1 MMFDIKNLTKE
12 ELRMKIKALK
22 NGNQVLQAYEP
33 ELIND
38 DVLNEVKTFHESFL
52 EYRKSAMYSLDGLAE
67 FLGVNQLF
75 VKDESSRFNLN
86 SFKVLGASYAV
97 GKALANELGEPLCSL
112 PFPEMKKRV
121 HKELPH
127 IKLAAATDGNHGRG
141 VAWMGRQLGLPV
153 FIFMPKG
160 TTQAR
165 VDHILAEGAEAT
177 VTDLNYDETVR
188 FVADKAKQENW
199 LVIQDTA
206 WEGYEDVPRWIMQ
219 GYSTIAQEFSADL
232 GETIPTHVFIQAG
245 VGAFAGVIAESL
257 RTLYKEK
264 CPKIILVEA
273 DVADCY
279 YGSALKGADV
289 TKTGDLITI
298 MAGLACG
305 EQNPLGNKILKQL
318 TYGFISA
325 PEWATAN
332 GMRIL
337 GNPLSGDTAVVSGE
351 SGAVGVGVLE
361 RIMKSP
367 EYADLKA
374 MLELNEKSTV
384 LAFSTEGDTDPGV
397 YRDVVWYGRY
407 NEPEA

>member
-1 MMFDIKNLTKE
+1 
-12 ELRMKIKALK
+12 MKIQGLK
-22 NGNQVLQAYEP
+22 NGRQVLKSYEP

-38 DVLNEVKTFHESFL
+38 DVLNDVKAFHESFL
-52 EYRKSAMYSLDGLAE
+52 EYKKSEMHALDALAGYV
-67 FLGVNQLF
+67 GVNRLF

-97 GKALANELGEPLCSL
+97 GKVIARELGEPLSNL

-127 IKLAAATDGNHGRG
+127 VKLAAATDGNHGRG
-141 VAWMGRQLGLPV
+141 VAWMARQLGLPA
-153 FIFMPKG
+153 FIYMPKG
-160 TTQAR
+160 TTKPR
-165 VDHILAEGAEAT
+165 LDHILAEGAQAS

-188 FVADKAKQENW
+188 FVADEAAKENW

-219 GYSTIAQEFSADL
+219 GYSTIAREFGADL
-232 GETIPTHVFIQAG
+232 GDTTPSHVFIQAG

-257 RTLYKEK
+257 RTLYAEN
-264 CPKIILVEA
+264 CPKIIIVEA
-273 DVADCY
+273 DVADCF
-279 YGSALKGADV
+279 YGSALKGEDV

-318 TYGFISA
+318 AYGFISA

-337 GNPLSGDTAVVSGE
+337 GNPLSGDAAVVSGE

-361 RIMKSP
+361 RIMCNP

-374 MLELNEKSTV
+374 MLELDENSDV
-384 LAFSTEGDTDPGV
+384 LTFSTEGDTDPGV

-407 NEPEA
+407 SEPEA